1 MTNGFKRRPAHRIQ
15 GKADEWDDINEI
27 VVFLNTC
34 DGSVYV
40 GIKDDGTAVGIADI
54 DKTSLDISNIIADQ
68 IEPSSRGLVSIETP
82 IIDGK
87 QIVRVDIRKG
97 SKLYYIKKYGMS
109 SAGCFERIGTSSR
122 GMTTEQIQKRMIA
135 SFKADLKITNL
146 PANKKI

>member
-15 GKADEWDDINEI
+15 GKADEWDDNQRDCR
-27 VVFLNTC
+27 FLNTC

-40 GIKDDGTAVGIADI
+40 GIKDDGTVVGIADI

-97 SKLYYIKKYGMS
+97 SKLYYIKNMV
-109 SAGCFERIGTSSR
+109 
-122 GMTTEQIQKRMIA
+122 
-135 SFKADLKITNL
+135 
-146 PANKKI
+146 

>member
-15 GKADEWDDINEI
+15 GKPTSGTIINEI
-27 VVFLNTC
+27 VAFLNTC

-40 GIKDDGTAVGIADI
+40 GIKDDGTVVGIADI

-97 SKLYYIKKYGMS
+97 SKLYYIKKIWY
-109 SAGCFERIGTSSR
+109 
-122 GMTTEQIQKRMIA
+122 EQCRL
-135 SFKADLKITNL
+135 F
-146 PANKKI
+146 